1 MGKTSFSGPVYGSK
15 ETLFSVGPIAASTGA
30 VAACAGTI
38 VPSGEDWYA
47 TELVLFRNST
57 GSTNL
62 VLTLLDDSSAVGTV
76 GVGGSSATAA
86 SAITV
91 LPTDSGEFEGTKI
104 AGGSTI
110 TFSHS
115 SHAGPNIN
123 LFVALHGFRRFSY
136 TSTRSL

>member
-1 MGKTSFSGPVYGSK
+1 MGKTSYQGPVYGAK
-15 ETLFSVGPIAASTGA
+15 ETLWSAGPIAPSTGVVA
-30 VAACAGTI
+30 VCAGTI
-38 VPSGEDWYA
+38 VPSGEDWYV
-47 TELVLFRNST
+47 TELSMWRNST

-62 VLTLLDDSSAVGTV
+62 VMTLLDDSSAVGTV

-104 AGGSTI
+104 AAGSTI

-123 LFVALHGFRRFSY
+123 LFLTLHGFRRFGP
-136 TSTRSL
+136 STRTL